1 MLMNI
6 KSFKSIFIRN
16 LLFIVFLVGNS
27 QGCRQEKSTSFR
39 LETKQIK
46 VTKFPIVMH
55 ALRDGGT
62 TMIEVY
68 YPDLV
73 RTNRFYVSFSNDEK
87 KHRQLFAG
95 EEWILESPKPFTFD
109 EGMKVFLE
117 IRNLVELYFGKQEF
131 DRIVLDQERLNN
143 LRRTPKFGPW
153 AKL

>member
-1 MLMNI
+1 
-6 KSFKSIFIRN
+6 
-16 LLFIVFLVGNS
+16 
-27 QGCRQEKSTSFR
+27 
-39 LETKQIK
+39 
-46 VTKFPIVMH
+46 
-55 ALRDGGT
+55 
-62 TMIEVY
+62 MIEVY